1 MSPKERIIAIRLAER
16 IKQNPEYAKRIGVL
30 LTFQKV
36 DIRKNGDNCSNERY
50 KINNREKITRFY
62 KEK

>member
-16 IKQNPEYAKRIGVL
+16 IKQNPEYAKSIGVL

-50 KINNREKITRFY
+50 KINNRE
-62 KEK
+62 